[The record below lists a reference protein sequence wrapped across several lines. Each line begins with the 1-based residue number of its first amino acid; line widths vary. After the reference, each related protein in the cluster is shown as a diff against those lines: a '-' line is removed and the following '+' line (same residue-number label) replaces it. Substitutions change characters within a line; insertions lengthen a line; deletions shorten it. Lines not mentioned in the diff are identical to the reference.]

1 MISGK
6 IKILSTILFG
16 LLFILYPEQ
25 KTQAQTILE
34 ENNLGFVV
42 YSNEVYYGLNAGS
55 GNEELRFRFSQ
66 QNRQGIIYIDIYEN
80 NQFFTFGAYNSNG
93 IFILIQDHPESI
105 GRNRLLPVDFD
116 NRFKRLL
123 TESSSVYELEFENIE
138 KNSWYIPEANI
149 LIADTSGNLI
159 LLHTHNDSVE
169 IIRSELP
176 YFSVTY
182 LFPYMDINSNSSFDN
197 IENIHPQLMSEID
210 QLDENFSIEK
220 GFDVLTQFY
229 PLDDRLASIMISPRD
244 NQVYVSLDQSAEE
257 IWRFDINGGTI
268 ETHIGF
274 DRNHKANIPKLGIT
288 TSDLIILNFSNEN
301 LTVGIILIAVVILL
315 IILIPSIVIMPKLNP

>member
-6 IKILSTILFG
+6 INFLSTILFS
-16 LLFILYPEQ
+16 LLFILYPDQ
-25 KTQAQTILE
+25 KAQAQTIPE
-34 ENNLGFVV
+34 ENNLSFVV
-42 YSNEVYYGLNAGS
+42 FSNEAYYGLNAGS

-66 QNRQGIIYIDIYEN
+66 QNRQGIIYFDIYED

-93 IFILIQDHPESI
+93 IFILIQDHPDSN
-105 GRNRLLPVDFD
+105 GKNRLLPVDFD
-116 NRFKRLL
+116 NRFRRLL
-123 TESSSVYELEFENIE
+123 IESSSVYELELENIE
-138 KNSWYIPEANI
+138 ENSWFIPEANI

-169 IIRSELP
+169 VIRRELP

-182 LFPYMDINSNSSFDN
+182 LYPYLDINSNSSF
-197 IENIHPQLMSEID
+197 ENIGNTHPQLMSEID
-210 QLDENFSIEK
+210 QVDENFSIEK

-229 PLDDRLASIMISPRD
+229 PLDDRLASIMISPKD
-244 NQVYVSLDQSAEE
+244 NQVYVSLDQKAEE
-257 IWRFDINGGTI
+257 IWLFDINGGTI
-268 ETHIGF
+268 ETHEGF
-274 DRNHKANIPKLGIT
+274 DKNHKANIPKLGIT

-301 LTVGIILIAVVILL
+301 LTVGIISIAVVILL